1 MKKFYLCKLCLIV
14 FGALVAVQSGI
25 AQSSKKDSLAITLK
39 CVEVDRISIS
49 PVGQMQPAYPGRSVA
64 VKISDDLVIANG
76 VFFSST
82 YAIDRLENGDL
93 RGSGREKN
101 RDEVFYFHE
110 GFLFHTAIVTNQGSK
125 VIQSQILS
133 CTKDEP

>member
-14 FGALVAVQSGI
+14 FGALLAVQNVTAKTAPHVSNI
-25 AQSSKKDSLAITLK
+25 AFECKEI
-39 CVEVDRISIS
+39 DRISIS
-49 PVGQMQPAYPGRSVA
+49 PEGQMQPAYPGRA
-64 VKISDDLVIANG
+64 LTVKISDGSVIANG

-93 RGSGREKN
+93 RGTSREKN
-101 RDEVFYFHE
+101 RDEVFYFHG
-110 GFLFHTAIVTNQGSK
+110 GFLFHTAIVTNQDSK

-133 CTKDEP
+133 CTEDKP